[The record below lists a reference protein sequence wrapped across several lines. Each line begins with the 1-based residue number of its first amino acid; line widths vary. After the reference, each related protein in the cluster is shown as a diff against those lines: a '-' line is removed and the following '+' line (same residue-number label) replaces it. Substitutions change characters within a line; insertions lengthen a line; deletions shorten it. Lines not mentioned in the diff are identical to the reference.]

1 MGHLLT
7 AATIHLSLLSY
18 LLATVCWVTF
28 RRGTAY
34 RSLWTAGCV
43 FLLTHAIC
51 AFHFYLG
58 WSHSAAVSLTA
69 DQTNEMLGFQFGEGI
84 WFSYL
89 LLVVWTIDVVQ
100 IWRQPRPD
108 PESHPDAKLV
118 IQPTWYSRAVHAYA
132 FFILFNGTV
141 VFEDGLV
148 RWGGIVGTIWLA
160 RMAWRFRKK
169 SDVNRATELAG

>member
-28 RRGTAY
+28 RRGASY
-34 RSLWTAGCV
+34 RGLWTAGCI
-43 FLLTHAIC
+43 FLIAHAIC
-51 AFHFYLG
+51 AFHFHLG
-58 WSHSAAVSLTA
+58 WSHFEAVSRTA
-69 DQTNEMLGFQFGEGI
+69 EQTDEMLGFLFGEGI

-89 LLVVWTIDVVQ
+89 LLVLWTIDVVR
-100 IWRQPRPD
+100 IWRQPSSDIEAAPVD
-108 PESHPDAKLV
+108 SLTIYPS
-118 IQPTWYSRAVHAYA
+118 WYSRAVHAYA

-141 VFEDGLV
+141 VFESGLV

-169 SDVNRATELAG
+169 SGVTEATELAG